1 MTSQEQQL
9 EKSKRQAFS
18 VNIPDDKKEAWAR
31 IAKAHNR
38 PMGWLFVEMVDRMIE
53 ADSIHI
59 YKDSDDAAGSGLS
72 MVDVEKAI
80 RAQMSQLDTVTPDDV
95 RSMIETALIPI
106 SDEMG
111 TLQSQLAKLM
121 AVALDDLSQRKQQ
134 SLPKSKLK

>member
-106 SDEMG
+106 SDELG

-121 AVALDDLSQRKQQ
+121 AVALDDLSHRKQQ

>member
-1 MTSQEQQL
+1 MTSKEQQM

-59 YKDSDDAAGSGLS
+59 YKDSEDAAGSGIS
-72 MVDVEKAI
+72 MADVEKVI
-80 RAQMSQLDTVTPDDV
+80 RVQMSQLDTVTPDDV

-106 SDEMG
+106 SDELG

-121 AVALDDLSQRKQQ
+121 AVALDDLSQRNQK